1 MNLRSQRLRVVSAI
15 LLCLFVSGHPA
26 IASPRSE
33 FVDIKLTPD
42 VIPSQVPAGTLRADA
57 KEVAQLLEIE
67 EYVQQLQEAKRTCAP
82 MTRDLTNKKLICLW
96 RIMTTASEVRKI
108 SGRIDRELSFT
119 NIALDD
125 LIGRKNGVSNALNT
139 LNFAQGGTTGI
150 IKQSFVLNHWF
161 NTSQLFLLVGAG
173 VGTTLAGIN
182 LVHPYLWS
190 RRVENNPNILAHF
203 LDPKYKPED
212 AEVSYLWKFF
222 NSTNPG
228 STNNLTRREVVIKHW
243 EAYTGL
249 NAEDENKWRKLAA
262 HPKNSDELIRESI
275 KVLFQRVD
283 LLHDLQT
290 HVEEIDGSLFELH
303 KAISAG

>member
-1 MNLRSQRLRVVSAI
+1 MQKGSKFFRVVIA
-15 LLCLFVSGHPA
+15 LTLCFLSIEPA
-26 IASPRSE
+26 ALAKGRSE

-42 VIPSQVPAGTLRADA
+42 VTPSQVPAGAIRADA

-67 EYVQQLQEAKRTCAP
+67 DYVVQIQEAKRTGAP
-82 MTRDLTNKKLICLW
+82 MTRDLTNKKMICLW
-96 RIMTTASEVRKI
+96 RIMTAAEEVRKM

-119 NIALDD
+119 NIALDE
-125 LIGRKNGVSNALNT
+125 LISRRNGVSNALNT

-150 IKQSFVLNHWF
+150 LKQSFVLNHWF

-203 LDPKYKPED
+203 LDPKYQASD
-212 AEVSYLWKFF
+212 ANVSYLWKFF
-222 NSTNPG
+222 NSSVPG
-228 STNNLTRREVVIKHW
+228 SSNNLTRRQVVIKHW

-249 NAEDENKWRKLAA
+249 NTADENNWRKLAA
-262 HPKNSDELIRESI
+262 HPKNTDELIRENI

-290 HVEEIDGSLFELH
+290 HIEEIDGSLFELH
-303 KAISAG
+303 KVISAG